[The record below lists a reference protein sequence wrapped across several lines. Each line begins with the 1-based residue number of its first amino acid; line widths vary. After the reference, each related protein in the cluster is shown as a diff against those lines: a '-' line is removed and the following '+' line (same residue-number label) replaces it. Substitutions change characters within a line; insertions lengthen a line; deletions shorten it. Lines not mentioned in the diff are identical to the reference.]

1 MTFTVDV
8 HQNEDL
14 PEGAGEMHAVVTVTS
29 EGGRTPSATAEKAV
43 VLVVDTSGSMEH
55 PGTKIRAARRAAARA
70 IELLPKGTLF
80 ALVAGTHQAEV
91 VYPPRGH
98 DLARADARTRA
109 DAVAATRRLRA
120 EGGTAM
126 STWLDCARRL
136 LEPRDDAIR
145 LAYLMTD
152 GKNESERPELLDIAI
167 SRAAGVFQCDAR
179 GIGEDWV
186 VTELRT
192 ISKALLGDLD
202 IIAEPE
208 EMEQDFQ
215 RFMDRAIGKDIA
227 DVRIRVWSP
236 NGATLRFIRQVAP
249 TIDDLTGRGTPAT
262 PLATDYP
269 TGAWAGKESRDYHLC
284 VDLSPAEVGE
294 EKLAARVSLVVG
306 EEVAGQ
312 GLVRAV
318 WTDDLARSTRI
329 NRRVAAYTGQTEMA
343 QDIESGVAAFE
354 AGDHETA
361 RLRLGRAVLQASATG
376 NDPTLKLLR
385 NVVEIDDAPT
395 GRVRLKP
402 EVERRALMTLVTRS
416 ARTVRLGG
424 AKVPPAA
431 GDDEAGR

>member
-14 PEGAGEMHAVVTVTS
+14 PEGAGEMHAVITVTS

-55 PGTKIRAARRAAARA
+55 PGTKIRAARTAAARA

-80 ALVAGTHQAEV
+80 ALVAGTHKAQV
-91 VYPPRGH
+91 VYPSTGH
-98 DLARADARTRA
+98 GLARADARTRA

-136 LEPRDDAIR
+136 LEPHDGAIR

-152 GKNESERPELLDIAI
+152 GKNESERPELLDVAI
-167 SRAAGVFQCDAR
+167 SRAAGIVQCHAR
-179 GIGEDWV
+179 GVGEDWV
-186 VTELRT
+186 VTELRK
-192 ISKALLGDLD
+192 ISAALLGDLD
-202 IIAEPE
+202 IIAEPN
-208 EMEQDFQ
+208 EMERDFQ

-227 DVRIRVWSP
+227 DVWLRVWSP
-236 NGATLRFIRQVAP
+236 NGASLRFIRQVAP
-249 TIDDLTGRGTPAT
+249 TIDDLTGRGTPAA

-306 EEVAGQ
+306 EQVAGQ
-312 GLVRAV
+312 GLIRAV

-329 NRRVAAYTGQTEMA
+329 NRRVAAYTGQTQMA
-343 QDIESGVAAFE
+343 HDIECGVAAFE

-361 RLRLGRAVLQASATG
+361 RLRLGRAVLQATATG

-385 NVVEIDDAPT
+385 NVVDIDDAPT

-402 EVERRALMTLVTRS
+402 EVERRALMTLATRS
-416 ARTVRLGG
+416 DRTVRLGA
-424 AKVPPAA
+424 AKVPPAS
-431 GDDEAGR
+431 GKDGPGQ

>member
-14 PEGAGEMHAVVTVTS
+14 PEGAAEMHAVVTVTS
-29 EGGRTPSATAEKAV
+29 AGGRMPSAAGEKAV

-55 PGTKIRAARRAAARA
+55 PGTKIRAARHAAARA

-80 ALVAGTHQAEV
+80 ALVAGTHQAQV
-91 VYPPRGH
+91 VYPDSGQG
-98 DLARADARTRA
+98 LARADARTRA

-120 EGGTAM
+120 QGGTAM
-126 STWLDCARRL
+126 STWIECVRRL
-136 LEPRDDAIR
+136 LEPHDKAIR

-152 GKNESERPELLDIAI
+152 GKNESERPELLDVAI
-167 SRAAGVFQCDAR
+167 TRAVDKFQCDAR
-179 GIGEDWV
+179 GVGEDWT
-186 VTELRT
+186 VTELRK
-192 ISKALLGDLD
+192 ISTALLGELD

-208 EMEQDFQ
+208 DMQQDFQ
-215 RFMDRAIGKDIA
+215 RFMDRAIGKNIA
-227 DVRIRVWSP
+227 DVRLRVWSP
-236 NGATLRFIRQVAP
+236 NGASLRFIRQVAP
-249 TIDDLTGRGTPAT
+249 TIDDLSDRGTPAT
-262 PLATDYP
+262 PLAIDYP
-269 TGAWAGKESRDYHLC
+269 TGAWAGDESRDYHVC
-284 VDLSPAEVGE
+284 VELAPAEVGE
-294 EKLAARVSLVVG
+294 EKLAARVSLIVG
-306 EEVAGQ
+306 EQISGQ
-312 GLVRAV
+312 GLIRAV

-343 QDIESGVAAFE
+343 QDIECGVAAFE
-354 AGDHETA
+354 AGDHDTA

-424 AKVPPAA
+424 ANVPPAA
-431 GDDEAGR
+431 GEEDSGR